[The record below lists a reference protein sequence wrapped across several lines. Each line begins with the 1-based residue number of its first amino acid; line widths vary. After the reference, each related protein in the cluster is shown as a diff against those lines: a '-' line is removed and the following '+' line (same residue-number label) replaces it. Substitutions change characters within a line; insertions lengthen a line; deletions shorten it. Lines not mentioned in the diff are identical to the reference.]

1 MEIKALISGF
11 ILAGGMSSRMG
22 SDKALLLVKG
32 EPLLGRMIR
41 LVEPFCQ
48 TVAVSGEKQGYMDF
62 NIEMV
67 PDLLPGCGP
76 IGGVISSLKHSSTEW
91 NLLISV
97 DVPFVN
103 PEFLH
108 HLISC
113 LGEYDCIVPQHEGR
127 VEPLMGLYHRQIIP
141 VVEEMIDRGDYK
153 LMRLLDKLNVRYVN
167 CDPLVKEFPRLFSN
181 INFPEDYH
189 SCKAF

>member
-22 SDKALLLVKG
+22 SDKALLLVQD
-32 EPLLGRMIR
+32 EPLLRRMIR

-48 TVAVSGEKQGYMDF
+48 TVAVSGNKSDYLNF
-62 NIEMV
+62 NIEVV
-67 PDLLPGCGP
+67 PDLLAGCGP
-76 IGGVISSLKHSSTEW
+76 IAGIISSLKHSSTEW
-91 NLLISV
+91 NLLVSV
-97 DVPFVN
+97 DVPFIN
-103 PEFLH
+103 PEFIQ
-108 HLISC
+108 HLITN
-113 LGEYDCIVPQHEGR
+113 LGDYDCIIPRHEGG

-141 VVEEMIDRGDYK
+141 VVEEMIGQGDYK
-153 LMRLLDKLNVRYVN
+153 LRRLLDKLNVRYVN

-189 SCKAF
+189 SI